1 MPELA
6 NSTVSQ
12 PLAEWLASGPAWT
25 FKERLA
31 LAERMALAVQTLH
44 SQGSTHRALDAATVT
59 VDEAF
64 RPKIG
69 PPAGPRRFG
78 GEHSD
83 PEFCPP
89 ELALGTAVELPAEI
103 EAATAILRKQGLAV
117 DPRRVDAYQFGVLL
131 CQLLTGE
138 SLLSYRYSTSV
149 KARVPHSARAVL
161 DRCLGEGATPPLA
174 NCEGLAE
181 ALQELL
187 WQCGDGLPPSSWET
201 PARGSSVD
209 YLSPTPPL
217 GSVPAIPDATAAGDK
232 LPFERLG
239 HYQILERIGSGG
251 MGDVL

>member
-31 LAERMALAVQTLH
+31 LAERMALAVETLH

-103 EAATAILRKQGLAV
+103 EAATAILRKQALAV
-117 DPRRVDAYQFGVLL
+117 DPRRVNAYQFGVLL

-138 SLLSYRYSTSV
+138 SLFSYRYSTSV
-149 KARVPHSARAVL
+149 KAGSRMRA
-161 DRCLGEGATPPLA
+161 GG
-174 NCEGLAE
+174 
-181 ALQELL
+181 
-187 WQCGDGLPPSSWET
+187 
-201 PARGSSVD
+201 
-209 YLSPTPPL
+209 L
-217 GSVPAIPDATAAGDK
+217 GSLSGRRRDAAAGELRRPGRGPAGVALAVRGWASAVELGDARPRQQRQ
-232 LPFERLG
+232 LPFSDAPAGLRAG
-239 HYQILERIGSGG
+239 YSGR
-251 MGDVL
+251 DRRRR